1 MAYPHARSERGAALL
16 IAMVLMA
23 ILAVVA
29 LALVRRTNNEMD
41 AVGGKRNYDRS
52 VSCAEA
58 GRQMLL
64 SQFRVFGMDPT
75 SIVLNTHAG
84 NLNVSTGH
92 YDQFAI
98 QTVQA
103 VSKAAGAGVNGA
115 GASMDQ
121 ANRLSAGGLGGTV
134 YRFNV
139 VCADSNS
146 DHQSEVEFEVRF
158 GL

>member
-1 MAYPHARSERGAALL
+1 MAYPHARSARGAALL
-16 IAMVLMA
+16 IAMMLVA

-29 LALVRRTNNEMD
+29 LALVRRSNNEMD

-64 SQFRVFGMDPT
+64 SQFRIFGIEPQ
-75 SIVLNTHAG
+75 SIVLNTRAG
-84 NLNVSTGH
+84 NLTVSTGH
-92 YDQFAI
+92 YDNFAI

-103 VSKAAGAGVNGA
+103 VGKSAGAGVNGTSA
-115 GASMDQ
+115 ALDA
-121 ANRLSAGGLGGTV
+121 ANRLSATGLGGTV